1 MALIPM
7 GMKLCTDQYNPFLY
21 LRARPPT
28 APPMPLARH
37 PRDARPTS
45 AAPLRAVASSAGIDK
60 RERILAAA
68 EDLFYR
74 NGLAGTTM
82 DMLCAELGVTKPFIY
97 YYFKDK
103 HEIVE
108 TLTWRASVACLTT
121 MKFPADDTRAA
132 QLKLG
137 DGLRRWVEACVTHFR
152 ASALAFRVTA
162 SLRPEFRAALREL
175 ARDFYADL
183 CALMEQGRRDGQLDF
198 EDAALTAKAMGG
210 VVGFMYTWYRPEGR
224 LPPEQLVARLTG
236 TLYLMI
242 GLRPSSPRRARKRTT
257 SSRSKP

>member
-1 MALIPM
+1 MPGSKPASRPNIGRP
-7 GMKLCTDQYNPFLY
+7 
-21 LRARPPT
+21 RPPAAAT
-28 APPMPLARH
+28 A
-37 PRDARPTS
+37 
-45 AAPLRAVASSAGIDK
+45 AANGMDK

-68 EDLFYR
+68 EDLFYS

-82 DMLCAELGVTKPFIY
+82 DMLCAELGVTKPFVY

-108 TLTWRASVACLTT
+108 TLAWRASVACLTT
-121 MKFPADDTRAA
+121 MKFAADDRRPAHE
-132 QLKLG
+132 KLG
-137 DGLRRWVEACVTHFR
+137 EGLQRWVAACVRHFR

-183 CALMEQGRRDGQLDF
+183 GALLEQGRREGKLEF

-210 VVGFMYTWYRPEGR
+210 VVGFMYTWYRPDGR
-224 LPPEQLVARLTG
+224 LSAEELAARLTG

-242 GLRPSSPRRARKRTT
+242 GLRPSSPRRSGSRQTARST
-257 SSRSKP
+257 RSKA